1 MPVKILFNEID
12 ENRPH
17 LDRALPN
24 LQLAKYCT
32 TMKNMDSWAMVC
44 GYEGGGKSNF
54 SCALAEAYLG
64 IPPFAHRLEPDV
76 PLTLNK
82 ENWVFTAEDM
92 LTRPY
97 ELPRGGVLIAD
108 EGATTMLA
116 DDTITKEGKEVKKLI
131 TVLRERNLF
140 VIICVPEWDLVQ
152 PYIRARRTQMLYR
165 CVSRGTVLAYSKP
178 LIQRIRKDEKSK
190 QLVYPPPAFKDHWQE
205 RKGELWAAY
214 DKMKN
219 DYLASRRVPKA
230 LRQLH
235 NKEVTQ
241 LLHISTGTLATWC
254 RAGRIPYE
262 LDFLGRRT
270 FKLEDIQAVA
280 AERGVTFDV

>member
-1 MPVKILFNEID
+1 MPITTLFSPID
-12 ENRPH
+12 PHRPH
-17 LDRALPN
+17 LDRILPN
-24 LQLAKYCT
+24 IRLAKYCT
-32 TMKNMDSWAMVC
+32 TQKNMDNWAMVV

-54 SCALAEAYLG
+54 GGGLAEAYLG
-64 IPPFAHRLEPDV
+64 VPPFTHRLEPDK
-76 PLTLNK
+76 PLTMDKN
-82 ENWVFTAEDM
+82 NWVFTPEDM
-92 LTRPY
+92 LSRPY
-97 ELPRGGVLIAD
+97 ELDRGSPIIAD

-116 DDTITKEGKEVKKLI
+116 DDTITKEGKEVKKLT

-165 CVSRGTVLAYSKP
+165 CVSRGTVLVYGKP
-178 LIQRIRKDEKSK
+178 QIQRIRKDEKSK

-205 RKGELWAAY
+205 RKGALWEQY

>member
-1 MPVKILFNEID
+1 MPVKTLFNEID

-64 IPPFAHRLEPDV
+64 IPPYAHRLAPDV

-230 LRQLH
+230 LRKLKAGDVARMLGVAPGTVCRWA
-235 NKEVTQ
+235 KE
-241 LLHISTGTLATWC
+241 G
-254 RAGRIPYE
+254 E
-262 LDFLGRRT
+262 LSFTHDVVGQRVFE
-270 FKLEDIQAVA
+270 LEDVQDFA
-280 AERGVTFDV
+280 AKRGATVDY